1 MSPLHLFAPLSI
13 ALSAVAMPACV
24 AAVPTDDVFTGTL
37 SVEQGQLV
45 LTRCDAVGN
54 RYVLIDRRDDQSGP
68 LPGAGDDVYD
78 VIGTASDDAGAI
90 TLTVQSLTA
99 RKPRPMCHLTE
110 VEAMFAPVAPEP
122 VDPNET
128 FDLAAL
134 IECRADA
141 ATAARF
147 RNWLQLGPE
156 VVAAASL
163 TKVSGHNFV
172 SEYRIGTPVT
182 VFGHPTTT
190 LALHP
195 DGLLAILSDIAP
207 QVLAQDLGAT
217 PMLSTD
223 PFIAH
228 KIMETPAAPGAM
240 PGEVAVRVQVVTSRD
255 GLEGK
260 AVAGCLYLSTREG
273 NF

>member
-1 MSPLHLFAPLSI
+1 MPPLHPFVTVLTALCAVA
-13 ALSAVAMPACV
+13 ALSFVVAS
-24 AAVPTDDVFTGTL
+24 PTDDVFTGTL
-37 SVEQGQLV
+37 SVEQGEPV

-54 RYVLIDRRDDQSGP
+54 RYVLIDRRNDQSRP

-78 VIGTASDDAGAI
+78 VIGMASDDAGAI
-90 TLTVQSLTA
+90 TLTVQALTA
-99 RKPRPMCHLTE
+99 RYPRPMCHLAE
-110 VEAMFAPVAPEP
+110 VEAMLAPAAPDP
-122 VDPNET
+122 VDPDEK

-141 ATAARF
+141 AAAARF

-163 TKVSGHNFV
+163 TRVAGHNFV
-172 SEYRIGTPVT
+172 AEYRIGAPVK
-182 VFGHPTTT
+182 VFGHPTT
-190 LALHP
+190 
-195 DGLLAILSDIAP
+195 P

-228 KIMETPAAPGAM
+228 KIMETPAAPGSM
-240 PGEVAVRVQVVTSRD
+240 SGEVAARVQVVTSRD